1 MKQMKIW
8 AAAMAVAFSGLAF
21 QQQALASECGL
32 SCCIGAGVDGISS
45 DTGLTVSLQYDT
57 MLMKTNKQGTSDIA
71 ADTIIANELATR
83 TTMGMHMFAVSSKMT
98 MQKYTANF
106 SYRLNEDNAFV
117 LTVPYVINDMDM
129 RMGSKM
135 GAMGAVTYRNSTMAT
150 VEGLGDMALLYL
162 RDIYKDAEMR
172 TRQRFSVGIGLKA
185 PTGKSKSRTA
195 SGNLVHMMMQAGTG
209 SWDGF
214 LLANG
219 TLGFGEHED
228 GGALVLF
235 SPTLTYQMNTRNS
248 LGYKVGNR
256 LNYDLSARYRL
267 TSAFNLKLDLNGV
280 VSERDSTDGTIDATS
295 GLVAYQNT
303 TRNVLDN
310 VANTGVHSLFVSP
323 GFQWIVAPGWVISG
337 EYRIPVYQDVNGIQ
351 QVTDQWF
358 FLRVTTQI

>member
-8 AAAMAVAFSGLAF
+8 AAALAVALSGLAF

-71 ADTIIANELATR
+71 NDTIIANALAGR
-83 TTMGMHMFAVSSKMT
+83 AGMYGVSSKMT

-106 SYRLNEDNAFV
+106 SYRVNEDNAFV

-129 RMGSKM
+129 RMGMKM
-135 GAMGAVTYRNSTMAT
+135 MAMSPIMYSNSTMET
-150 VEGLGDMALLYL
+150 IEGMGDVALLYL

-185 PTGKSKSRTA
+185 PTGKSKSRSA
-195 SGNLVHMMMQAGTG
+195 SGRLVHMMMQAGTG

-219 TLGFGEHED
+219 TLGFGEHDD

-235 SPTLTYQMNTRNS
+235 SPSVTYQMNTRNS

-256 LNYDLSARYRL
+256 LNYDLSTRYRF
-267 TSAFNLKLDLNGV
+267 TSSFNLKIDLNGIL
-280 VSERDSTDGTIDATS
+280 SERDSSDGTIDAPS
-295 GLVAYQNT
+295 GLVAYQNVNG
-303 TRNVLDN
+303 NVLDN
-310 VANTGVHSLFVSP
+310 VANTGVHSLFISP

-337 EYRIPVYQDVNGIQ
+337 EYRIPIYQDVNGIQ

-358 FLRVTTQI
+358 FLRVTAQI

>member
-1 MKQMKIW
+1 MKQMKMW
-8 AAAMAVAFSGLAF
+8 AAALTVALSGLAF
-21 QQQALASECGL
+21 QQQAQASECGL
-32 SCCIGAGVDGISS
+32 SCCIGAGIDGISS

-71 ADTIIANELATR
+71 NDTIIANALAGR
-83 TTMGMHMFAVSSKMT
+83 AGMYGVSSKMT

-106 SYRLNEDNAFV
+106 SYRLDEDNAFV

-129 RMGSKM
+129 RMGMKM
-135 GAMGAVTYRNSTMAT
+135 MAMSPIMYSNSTMET
-150 VEGLGDMALLYL
+150 IEGMGDMALLYL

-172 TRQRFSVGIGLKA
+172 TRQRFSVGVGLKA
-185 PTGKSKSRTA
+185 PTGKSKSRVA
-195 SGNLVHMMMQAGTG
+195 SGRLVHMMMQAGTG

-219 TLGFGEHED
+219 TLAYGEHDD

-235 SPTLTYQMNTRNS
+235 SPSLTYQMNTRND

-267 TSAFNLKLDLNGV
+267 TSMFNLKVDLNGV
-280 VSERDSTDGTIDATS
+280 ISERDSSDGTIDATS
-295 GLVAYQNT
+295 GLVAYQNVNG
-303 TRNVLDN
+303 NVLDN

-323 GFQWIVAPGWVISG
+323 GFQWIVAPGWVVSG